1 MDNNELIEKVLQ
13 LEREAEERKRLDEKL
28 QIASRLD
35 DIERMTANLDGKD
48 MTPDAPRAG
57 VFAELQGIMPRRD
70 EIKSSL
76 LPFQIEFGKPTAD
89 VTADGYSVTLQ
100 PCDVDGNSYASADT
114 IIVFVPCHGESI
126 ELGLYGWIAAVAEI
140 PEDPGPP
147 IVPAVPAVPG
157 TVLSFIRFA
166 PWFNA
171 PHVEGVLI
179 GIGGPTTPSVHFSA
193 RLVQEDA
200 SGLGE
205 YDQWKEVIPAADGI
219 WVDRDDGDERT
230 HDATTPNESLWESN
244 DTEGIHAHATTG
256 VVVSVRLEG
265 GQYSFEYERMRG
277 DNETAGTKTAG
288 VDDATWIQ
296 IETDGT
302 IVRGRHCYPGP
313 GCSDWNICY
322 PSRVE
327 LDEVGH
333 VRKMVTVCG
342 VCVGPCA

>member
-166 PWFNA
+166 PWLNA
-171 PHVEGVLI
+171 PHVEGVII
-179 GIGGPTTPSVHFSA
+179 GIGDPTASESEPSGIIVMWGGAIVDIPTGWTLCDGGDDSNSVATPDLRGRFIAGSFEDTGVAAPGGAAGDLGEAGDYDAPGDTGGKAKHGPTENEHAKYQALKTTAAGEPFVYMPATVASTP
-193 RLVQEDA
+193 
-200 SGLGE
+200 
-205 YDQWKEVIPAADGI
+205 
-219 WVDRDDGDERT
+219 VDT
-230 HDATTPNESLWESN
+230 
-244 DTEGIHAHATTG
+244 DT
-256 VVVSVRLEG
+256 
-265 GQYSFEYERMRG
+265 
-277 DNETAGTKTAG
+277 DNRPPYYTLAF
-288 VDDATWIQ
+288 I
-296 IETDGT
+296 
-302 IVRGRHCYPGP
+302 
-313 GCSDWNICY
+313 
-322 PSRVE
+322 
-327 LDEVGH
+327 
-333 VRKMVTVCG
+333 RKD
-342 VCVGPCA
+342 